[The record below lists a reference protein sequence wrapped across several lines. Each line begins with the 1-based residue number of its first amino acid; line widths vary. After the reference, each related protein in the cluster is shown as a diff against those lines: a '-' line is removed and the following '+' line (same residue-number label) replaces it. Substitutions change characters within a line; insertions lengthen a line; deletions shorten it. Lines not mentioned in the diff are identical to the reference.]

1 MNKDSADSEKI
12 IQEISLLYELSLSI
26 GTSIKVREN
35 CIEFLKALMLRKN
48 LGFVSVWIRDVF
60 LSKRQKSDEVSLIY
74 AHPEFKIKDTHLLIN
89 SPLFE
94 ALRTG
99 EVVSVSSSEEVFQ
112 ELVTESGM
120 DRGVFTIFPLN
131 EIGILKLYSASR
143 KEPFEKR
150 EINQL
155 RSVVSKFAVSLAG
168 CLSHDML
175 MREILERKKAEN
187 AMRESEQ
194 RYRNLFSSARDAIFI
209 MKDYRIVDCNPVT
222 LTMFGCTREQILG
235 KSPYRFSPEL
245 QSDGTKS
252 RVFGERRAIE
262 ALKDIPQ
269 LFEWLHCRWN
279 GTPFHAEVALNRVS
293 IAGEDY
299 LQSIVRD
306 ISDRRRAEKERL
318 EFEKGVQHAQKLE
331 SLGVLAGGIA
341 HDFNNLLVGILGNAD
356 LALRGLSPSSSTH
369 ANIVQI
375 EKAAMRASDL
385 SRQMLAYSGKGKFV
399 IEVLSLNKV
408 VEEMAY
414 LLRTSI
420 SKNIVLN
427 YNLAE
432 KLLPIKAD
440 TSQISQIVMNL
451 ITNASEAIGEKS
463 GIITLA
469 TGVMEF
475 DGSGMPEE
483 YIMQE
488 THKGTYVF
496 IEVSDTGCGMS
507 KETITSMFDPFYTT
521 KIFGRGLGLA
531 AVIGIV
537 RGHRGTI
544 KVSSEHGKGSS
555 VLIAFPAC
563 ADSPDSAPEELR
575 NERNLIGKGTVLL
588 VDDDET
594 VLSVGR
600 EMLETLGISVMTAV
614 GGQEA
619 LDLFTEKREQI
630 VCVILDLT
638 MPNMDGKETCSRLRD
653 IDPAIPVI
661 ISSGYSRKDVEKQF
675 GDSGIS
681 GFLPKPYRLSDL
693 LDKLGT
699 TLSMENGSSG

>member
-1 MNKDSADSEKI
+1 MSKDSTDSGKT

-26 GTSIKVREN
+26 GTSIKVKEN
-35 CIEFLKALMLRKN
+35 CVEFLKTLMLRKN

-60 LSKRQKSDEVSLIY
+60 LLKRQDSDKVSLIY
-74 AHPEFKIKDTHLLIN
+74 AHPEFKVKETHLSIN

-99 EVVSVSSSEEVFQ
+99 EVVSVSSSETAFQ

-131 EIGILKLYSASR
+131 EIGVLKLYSVSR
-143 KEPFEKR
+143 EKPFGKR

-187 AMRESEQ
+187 ALRESEQ

-222 LTMFGCTREQILG
+222 LTMFGCTREQIIG

-245 QSDGTKS
+245 QPDGTKS
-252 RVFGERRAIE
+252 RISGERRAIE

-269 LFEWLHCRWN
+269 LFEWLHYRWD
-279 GTPFHAEVALNRVS
+279 GTPFHAEVALNKVS

-306 ISDRRRAEKERL
+306 ISDRRRAEEERL

-356 LALRGLSPSSSTH
+356 LALRDISPSSSTH
-369 ANIVQI
+369 ANILQI

-385 SRQMLAYSGKGKFV
+385 SRQMLAYSGKGKFI
-399 IEVLSLNKV
+399 IEILSLNDV

-414 LLRTSI
+414 LLKTSI
-420 SKNIVLN
+420 SKNIILS
-427 YNLAE
+427 YKLAE
-432 KLLPIKAD
+432 KLPPIKAD

-463 GIITLA
+463 GIIRLS

-475 DGSGMPEE
+475 DGSGIPEE
-483 YIMQE
+483 YILQE
-488 THKGTYVF
+488 TLKGTYAF

-507 KETITSMFDPFYTT
+507 KETTASMFDPFYTT
-521 KIFGRGLGLA
+521 KFFGRGLGLA

-537 RGHRGTI
+537 RGHRGAI
-544 KVSSEHGKGSS
+544 KVSSELEKGSTI
-555 VLIAFPAC
+555 LIVFPAC
-563 ADSPDSAPEELR
+563 TDSSDSAPEELR
-575 NERNLIGKGTVLL
+575 NDSKLSSEGTILL

-600 EMLETLGISVMTAV
+600 EMLETLGFSVLTAA

-619 LDLFTEKREQI
+619 VDLLREKREQI
-630 VCVILDLT
+630 VCVVLDLT
-638 MPNMDGKETCSRLRD
+638 MPNMDGKETYSRLME

-675 GDSGIS
+675 SESGIS
-681 GFLPKPYRLSDL
+681 GFLSKPYRLSDL
-693 LDKLGT
+693 LDKLGSA
-699 TLSMENGSSG
+699 LNMENNSSD

>member
-1 MNKDSADSEKI
+1 MSKDSADHGRI

-26 GTSIKVREN
+26 GSSIKVREN
-35 CIEFLKALMLRKN
+35 CVEFLKTLMLSKN

-60 LSKRQKSDEVSLIY
+60 LSKMQDSDGISLIY
-74 AHPEFKIKDTHLLIN
+74 AHPEFKVKDTHLLIDN
-89 SPLFE
+89 PLFE

-99 EVVSVSSSEEVFQ
+99 EVVSVSSYETAFQ
-112 ELVTESGM
+112 KLVTEKGM
-120 DRGVFTIFPLN
+120 NRGVFTIFPLN
-131 EIGILKLYSASR
+131 EIGVLKIYSASR
-143 KEPFEKR
+143 EKPFEKR

-175 MREILERKKAEN
+175 THEILERKKAEN
-187 AMRESEQ
+187 ALRESEQ

-209 MKDYRIVDCNPVT
+209 MKDFRIVDCNPVT
-222 LTMFGCTREQILG
+222 LTMFGCTQEQILG

-245 QSDGTKS
+245 QTDGTKS
-252 RVFGERRAIE
+252 RVSGEKRAIE

-279 GTPFHAEVALNRVS
+279 GTPFYAEVALNKVS
-293 IAGEDY
+293 IAGEDF

-306 ISDRRRAEKERL
+306 ISDRRRAEEERL

-356 LALRGLSPSSSTH
+356 LALRDLSPSSSTH

-385 SRQMLAYSGKGKFV
+385 SRQMLAYSGKGKFI
-399 IEVLSLNKV
+399 IEVLSLNDV

-420 SKNIVLN
+420 SKNIVLS

-432 KLLPIKAD
+432 ELPSIKAD

-451 ITNASEAIGEKS
+451 ITNASEAIGKKS
-463 GIITLA
+463 GVIRLD
-469 TGVMEF
+469 TGIMEF

-483 YIMQE
+483 YITQE
-488 THKGTYVF
+488 TLKGTYAF

-507 KETITSMFDPFYTT
+507 QETIAGMFDPFYTT
-521 KIFGRGLGLA
+521 KFFGRGLGLS

-537 RGHRGTI
+537 RGHRGAI
-544 KVSSEHGKGSS
+544 RVSSEPGKGSKI
-555 VLIAFPAC
+555 LIAFPAC
-563 ADSPDSAPEELR
+563 TDSTDSAPEEFR
-575 NERNLIGKGTVLL
+575 SYSKLIARGTVLL

-600 EMLETLGISVMTAV
+600 EMLETLGISVLTAV

-619 LDLFTEKREQI
+619 LDLFTENRQQI
-630 VCVILDLT
+630 VCVVLDLT
-638 MPNMDGKETCSRLRD
+638 MPDMDGKETCSKLKG

-699 TLSMENGSSG
+699 ALGMEKSQVK

>member
-1 MNKDSADSEKI
+1 MSKDRTDSGKT

-60 LSKRQKSDEVSLIY
+60 LSKMQDSDGVSLIY
-74 AHPEFKIKDTHLLIN
+74 AHPEFKVKDTHLSIS

-99 EVVSVSSSEEVFQ
+99 EVVSVSSSETAFQ

-120 DRGVFTIFPLN
+120 DRGMFTIFPLN
-131 EIGILKLYSASR
+131 EIGVLKLYSVSR
-143 KEPFEKR
+143 EEPFEKR

-187 AMRESEQ
+187 ALRESEQ

-222 LTMFGCTREQILG
+222 LTMFGCTREQIIG

-245 QSDGTKS
+245 QPDGSKS
-252 RVFGERRAIE
+252 RVSGRRRA
-262 ALKDIPQ
+262 LKAIKDAPQ
-269 LFEWLHCRWN
+269 FFEWLHSRWN
-279 GTPFHAEVALNRVS
+279 GTPFHTEVALNRVS

-299 LQSIVRD
+299 LQSTVCD
-306 ISDRRRAEKERL
+306 ISDRRKAEEERL
-318 EFEKGVQHAQKLE
+318 EFEKSVQHAQKLE
-331 SLGVLAGGIA
+331 SLGILAGGIA

-356 LALRGLSPSSSTH
+356 LALRDLSPSSSTH

-385 SRQMLAYSGKGKFV
+385 SRQMLAYSGKGKFI
-399 IEVLSLNKV
+399 IEILSLNDV
-408 VEEMAY
+408 VKEMAY
-414 LLRTSI
+414 LLKTSI
-420 SKNIVLN
+420 SKNIVLS

-432 KLLPIKAD
+432 ALPPIKAD

-451 ITNASEAIGEKS
+451 ITNASEAIGEKR
-463 GIITLA
+463 GVIRLD

-483 YIMQE
+483 YITQE
-488 THKGTYVF
+488 TLNGTYAF

-507 KETITSMFDPFYTT
+507 QETINSMFDPFYTT
-521 KIFGRGLGLA
+521 KFFGRGLGLA

-537 RGHRGTI
+537 RGHMGAI
-544 KVSSEHGKGSS
+544 KVSSEPGKGSN

-563 ADSPDSAPEELR
+563 TDSSDSEPEELR
-575 NERNLIGKGTVLL
+575 NDSKLIGNGTILI

-600 EMLETLGISVMTAV
+600 EMLETLGISVMTAA

-619 LDLFTEKREQI
+619 LDLFTENREQI
-630 VCVILDLT
+630 VCVVLDLT

-693 LDKLGT
+693 LDKLSSA
-699 TLSMENGSSG
+699 LDMENSQPK

>member
-1 MNKDSADSEKI
+1 MSRNSGNSGKV

-26 GTSIKVREN
+26 GSSIDVRKN
-35 CIEFLKALMLRKN
+35 CIEFLKILMLRKN
-48 LGFVSVWIRDVF
+48 LSFVSVWIRDVF
-60 LSKRQKSDEVSLIY
+60 LSKIQDSDGVTLIY
-74 AHPEFKIKDTHLLIN
+74 AHPEFKVKETHLYITN
-89 SPLFE
+89 PLFE

-99 EVVSVSSSEEVFQ
+99 KVVSVSSSEATFK
-112 ELVTESGM
+112 ELVTESGT
-120 DRGVFTIFPLN
+120 DRGMFTIFPLN
-131 EIGILKLYSASR
+131 EIGVLKLYSISR
-143 KEPFEKR
+143 EVPFGKR

-155 RSVVSKFAVSLAG
+155 RSVVSKFALSLAG
-168 CLSHDML
+168 CLSHNML
-175 MREILERKKAEN
+175 LREILERKKAES
-187 AMRESEQ
+187 ALRESEQ

-209 MKDYRIVDCNPVT
+209 MKDFRIVDCNPET
-222 LTMFGCTREQILG
+222 LTMFGCTKEQIIG

-245 QSDGTKS
+245 QPDGTKS
-252 RVFGERRAIE
+252 RVSGETRAIE

-269 LFEWLHCRWN
+269 LFEWLHCRRD

-306 ISDRRRAEKERL
+306 ISDRRKAEEERL

-356 LALRGLSPSSSTH
+356 LALRDISPSSSTH

-385 SRQMLAYSGKGKFV
+385 SRQMLAYSGKGKFI
-399 IEVLSLNKV
+399 IEILSLNDV
-408 VEEMAY
+408 VEEMAF
-414 LLRTSI
+414 LLKTSI
-420 SKNIVLN
+420 SKNIILS

-463 GIITLA
+463 GIIRLA
-469 TGVMEF
+469 TGIIEF
-475 DGSGMPEE
+475 DGSRMPEE
-483 YIMQE
+483 YITQE
-488 THKGTYVF
+488 TLKGTYAF

-507 KETITSMFDPFYTT
+507 KETIASMFDPFYTT
-521 KIFGRGLGLA
+521 KFFGRGLGLA

-537 RGHRGTI
+537 RGHRGAI
-544 KVSSEHGKGSS
+544 RVSSESGKGTA

-563 ADSPDSAPEELR
+563 TDSSDSTSEELLD
-575 NERNLIGKGTVLL
+575 NNKLICKGTVLL

-600 EMLETLGISVMTAV
+600 EMMETLGFSVLTAP

-619 LDLFTEKREQI
+619 IDLLTEKREQI
-630 VCVILDLT
+630 VCVVLDLT
-638 MPNMDGKETCSRLRD
+638 MPNMDGKETWSRLRE
-653 IDPAIPVI
+653 IDLAIPVI

-675 GDSGIS
+675 GESGIS
-681 GFLPKPYRLSDL
+681 GFLSKPYRLSDL
-693 LDKLGT
+693 IDKLGIA
-699 TLSMENGSSG
+699 LKKENS

>member
-1 MNKDSADSEKI
+1 MSKDSTDSGKT

-35 CIEFLKALMLRKN
+35 CIGFLKTLMLRKN

-60 LSKRQKSDEVSLIY
+60 LSQMHDSDGVSLIY
-74 AHPEFKIKDTHLLIN
+74 AHPEFKLKDTHLLIN
-89 SPLFE
+89 NPLFE

-99 EVVSVSSSEEVFQ
+99 EVVSVSSSEAAFQ
-112 ELVTESGM
+112 GLVTERGM
-120 DRGVFTIFPLN
+120 DRGTFTIFPLN
-131 EIGILKLYSASR
+131 EIGVLKLYSASR
-143 KEPFEKR
+143 EEPFGKR

-187 AMRESEQ
+187 ALRESEQ

-222 LTMFGCTREQILG
+222 LTMFGCTREQIIG

-245 QSDGTKS
+245 QPDGMKS
-252 RVFGERRAIE
+252 RVSGERRAIE
-262 ALKDIPQ
+262 AVKDIPQ
-269 LFEWLHCRWN
+269 IFEWLHCRWD
-279 GTPFHAEVALNRVS
+279 GTPFHAEVSLNRVF

-299 LQSIVRD
+299 LQSTVRD
-306 ISDRRRAEKERL
+306 ISDRRRAEEERL

-385 SRQMLAYSGKGKFV
+385 SRQMLAYSGKGKFI
-399 IEVLSLNKV
+399 IEVLSLNEV

-420 SKNIVLN
+420 SKNIILN

-463 GIITLA
+463 GIIRLD

-475 DGSGMPEE
+475 DGSGTHEE

-488 THKGTYVF
+488 TLKGTYVF

-507 KETITSMFDPFYTT
+507 METINSMFDPFYT
-521 KIFGRGLGLA
+521 
-531 AVIGIV
+531 
-537 RGHRGTI
+537 
-544 KVSSEHGKGSS
+544 
-555 VLIAFPAC
+555 
-563 ADSPDSAPEELR
+563 
-575 NERNLIGKGTVLL
+575 
-588 VDDDET
+588 
-594 VLSVGR
+594 
-600 EMLETLGISVMTAV
+600 
-614 GGQEA
+614 
-619 LDLFTEKREQI
+619 
-630 VCVILDLT
+630 
-638 MPNMDGKETCSRLRD
+638 
-653 IDPAIPVI
+653 
-661 ISSGYSRKDVEKQF
+661 
-675 GDSGIS
+675 
-681 GFLPKPYRLSDL
+681 
-693 LDKLGT
+693 
-699 TLSMENGSSG
+699 